1 MSQPYLVDPMFHNYM
16 NNSLFTCHNT
26 RVNLYYYILNIS
38 IVLVFVCIFG
48 YALYRCNAYK
58 LNEYEKQEKLIQD
71 QQYVLSKVRYYK
83 QEVAKK
89 NENIDM
95 ITQLPD
101 LEHF

>member
-1 MSQPYLVDPMFHNYM
+1 MNRPYLVDPMFHNYM
-16 NNSLFTCHNT
+16 NNTLNTCHST
-26 RVNLYYYILNIS
+26 RVSLYYYFLNTT

-58 LNEYEKQEKLIQD
+58 LSDHEKQQKLVQD

-83 QEVAKK
+83 QEVAQK
-89 NENIDM
+89 NENLDR
-95 ITQLPD
+95 ITALPD